1 MKIETQILE
10 DHQVKLK
17 VEIEPEPL
25 DVAKRKAARK
35 IAQKAKI
42 PGFRPGKAPFH
53 IVERFVGEEA
63 LLQDALDIL
72 INEVYPK
79 AIEESGIKPYGMGKL
94 DNIPSTNPPIF
105 EFVVPLEAEVTLGDY
120 RSLRIPFEPKQVSE
134 EEVASELEDL
144 REHQAIIEPVDRP
157 AQYGDQVTVRISA
170 ERKQDEEGNKVT
182 LIRERSLPFIL
193 KSSEGDDG
201 SDSGEEWPFKGF
213 SQHLVG
219 LSADDTKSLSYTFP
233 EDSSFAAWRGE
244 EAEFNITVEN
254 VKSRTLPT
262 LDDDFAHSQG
272 DFENLEA
279 LNNSIRTTLEGQSR
293 QTYEAEYNDKILD
306 ALVEQTQFKYPP
318 QMVEDEI
325 DSLVNRLENQLARQ
339 NLSMDVYLK
348 MRQMDRQALRDE
360 FKPSAESR
368 VKRYLAIYEIAE
380 KEKIEVSPEEV
391 ESETSR
397 TITQL
402 YESLPP
408 DTPRRELSEQT
419 VSNLANNI
427 VVDLMVQKTLT
438 MLRETAQ
445 GKLNAKDSQSS
456 ETGSEPEPVGVSD
469 PGIATQ
475 AEEQESEIQPA
486 TQETPNEGDEDIH
499 STSQES

>member
-1 MKIETQILE
+1 MKIETQTLE

-35 IAQKAKI
+35 ISQKTKI

-63 LLQDALDIL
+63 LLEQALDIL

-79 AIEESGIKPYGMGKL
+79 AIEESGIKPYGMGRL
-94 DNIPSTNPPIF
+94 ENIPSTNPPVF
-105 EFVVPLEAEVTLGDY
+105 EFVIPLEAEVTLGDY
-120 RSLRIPFEPKQVSE
+120 RSLRIPFEPKQVTDE
-134 EEVASELEDL
+134 EISKELEDL

-157 AQYGDQVTVRISA
+157 AQYGDQVTARISA
-170 ERKQDEEGNKVT
+170 DRKQDEGENKVT

-193 KSSEGDDG
+193 KPDEGENG
-201 SDSGEEWPFKGF
+201 AGSGEEWPFRGF

-219 LSADDTKSLSYTFP
+219 LSADDSKNLSYTFP

-244 EAEFNITVEN
+244 EAEFYITVEN
-254 VKSRTLPT
+254 VKSRTLPI

-279 LNNSIRTTLEGQSR
+279 LKNSIRTVLEGQSR
-293 QTYEAEYNDKILD
+293 QAYEAEYNDKILD
-306 ALVEQTQFKYPP
+306 ILVEQTEFKYPP
-318 QMVEDEI
+318 QMIEDEI

-339 NLSMDVYLK
+339 NLTMDVYLK
-348 MRQMDRQALRDE
+348 MRQMDKQALRDE

-368 VKRYLAIYEIAE
+368 IKRYLVIYEIAE
-380 KEKIEVSPEEV
+380 KEKIEVPPEEV

-397 TITQL
+397 TISQL
-402 YESLPP
+402 YESLSP
-408 DTPRRELSEQT
+408 DTPRQELSERA
-419 VSNLANNI
+419 VSSLANNI
-427 VVDLMVQKTLT
+427 IVDLMVQKTLE
-438 MLRETAQ
+438 MLRKSAQ
-445 GKLNAKDSQSS
+445 GGLSAEENPSS
-456 ETGSEPEPVGVSD
+456 EKGSETKPTGVSVSENLTKD
-469 PGIATQ
+469 KDQ
-475 AEEQESEIQPA
+475 KSEIQLV
-486 TQETPNEGDEDIH
+486 TQEIPGEDLQ